1 MSRVLNLATLLF
13 TIIFSGFLLL
23 YVDWNALTEQV
34 RTSAAA
40 RHRCARATCCVASY
54 VPLVPPARA
63 LLTRR
68 LRVQCRGHARDC
80 DVAAVGVRSRPLA
93 AVSGVRASAVLLYLI
108 VFATAWL
115 WTAVRFVAE
124 VPALL
129 ELRAFCATKLGLA
142 DVELRTVTWP
152 ELVARVVASQVT
164 TRLCVVRDLSAH
176 DICSR
181 IMRKE
186 NYLIGMLNKRVL
198 RLTVPFLP
206 GALGKRVWLTKMVE
220 WNLYWSVLDSL
231 FDEHCRVRPDFSDE
245 AALVRRFRRLAVL
258 NLVMSPFLTVF
269 MVLHF
274 FLRNAERLYHH
285 PSAVGARRWS
295 AVARWHMRELNE
307 LPHLLEARLAAAHAP
322 AGAYCAAFPNP
333 VLSMCAKFVAF
344 VVGAFAAALIA
355 LAAVDERILEGV
367 LWGRNLLWY
376 TALCGTLLALSR
388 ALIVDDDPSKRP
400 PMPDAAM
407 ADVVAH
413 THYLPRRWRN
423 AAHTRAVHDEF
434 ASLFPLAVAT
444 LVEEVASIFV
454 APALLWWSLPACAS
468 DIIRFVR
475 EFTTDAE
482 GVGHVCS
489 LASFDFARHGNS
501 HYGSPFDASR
511 AARSSQGK
519 MEKSFLSFHALYA
532 SGWEPDAPGRAML
545 AAVGAPEAPVAQP
558 TRASAWSGARGGA
571 AHSAADKEEA
581 PPPLERDHQLLQSIY
596 EERAAHRAAATPPHE
611 PPLL

>member
-1 MSRVLNLATLLF
+1 MAAQPATSLRWLKRDCLLDPQVSRVLNLATLLF

-23 YVDWNALTEQV
+23 YVDWDALTE
-34 RTSAAA
+34 
-40 RHRCARATCCVASY
+40 
-54 VPLVPPARA
+54 
-63 LLTRR
+63 
-68 LRVQCRGHARDC
+68 QCRGHAREC
-80 DVAAVGVRSRPLA
+80 NVASVGVRSRPLA
-93 AVSGVRASAVLLYLI
+93 AVSGLRASAVLLYLI
-108 VFATAWL
+108 VFSAAWL
-115 WTAVRFVAE
+115 WTALRFVAE

-142 DVELRTVTWP
+142 DVELRTTTWP

-206 GALGKRVWLTKMVE
+206 GVLGKRMWLTKMVE

-231 FDEHCRVRPDFSDE
+231 FDEHCRVRADFADE

-269 MVLHF
+269 MVLYF

-295 AVARWHMRELNE
+295 AEARWHMRELNE
-307 LPHLLEARLAAAHAP
+307 LPHLLEARLAAAHA
-322 AGAYCAAFPNP
+322 AASTYCAAFPNP
-333 VLSMCAKFVAF
+333 VASMCAKFVAF

-388 ALIVDDDPSKRP
+388 ALIIDDDPGARP
-400 PMPDAAM
+400 PAPDAAM
-407 ADVVAH
+407 AAVVAH

-423 AAHTRAVHDEF
+423 AAHTRGVHDEF
-434 ASLFPLAVAT
+434 ASLFPLAVVT
-444 LVEEVASIFV
+444 LVEEVASIFL

-482 GVGHVCS
+482 GVGHCCS
-489 LASFDFARHGNS
+489 LATFDFARHGNS
-501 HYGSPFDASR
+501 HYGSPFDAAR

-519 MEKSFLSFHALYA
+519 MEKSFLSFHALYPR
-532 SGWEPDAPGRAML
+532 GWEPDATGRALL
-545 AAVGAPEAPVAQP
+545 AAVGAPEAAAAPEL
-558 TRASAWSGARGGA
+558 RASAWASARSGGA
-571 AHSAADKEEA
+571 AGAGAHKEEA
-581 PPPLERDHQLLQSIY
+581 PPLERDHTLLQSIY
-596 EERAAHRAAATPPHE
+596 EDRSAAHDAHTHTPPV
-611 PPLL
+611 L